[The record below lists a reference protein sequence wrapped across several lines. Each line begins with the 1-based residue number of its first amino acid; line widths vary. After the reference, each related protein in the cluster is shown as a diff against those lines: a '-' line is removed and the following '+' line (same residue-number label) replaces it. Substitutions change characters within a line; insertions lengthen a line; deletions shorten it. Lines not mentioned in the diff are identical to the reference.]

1 MSVAGEAR
9 VAPAAGKAAG
19 VGLNGSYILVALTIA
34 TTIAF
39 LDRLLINLVVDPI
52 RADVAISDT
61 QFSLLQG
68 AAFAIT
74 YTLAMLPIAWA
85 SDQFNRK
92 YIIIASV
99 LAWSVMTAAF
109 GLAEGFIALLLL
121 RAGVALGEAGLTPA
135 SVSIIRDVYPRH
147 RQAMAV
153 SVLTLGV
160 YLGGAISLSVGGPA
174 LAWLQGL
181 HDAGSLPGNLSPW
194 RYLFIGAG
202 AIGIAAVAL
211 LLFIR
216 EPARA
221 PRPAGQSS
229 ASWGAF
235 LRAFGQVR
243 GRALA
248 FLLACIGIHGVA
260 TAAGAWVPALFM
272 RNHGWPPETVGL
284 TFGIVHLAAGTL
296 GALGGGWLVDRL
308 TARGDEAALV
318 RILRIGAAAL
328 AIGTTLCAILPSPM
342 MALAANAVATVGM
355 GVCIGLGGL
364 GFQAMLPAQFSA
376 RGMATYV
383 LAIGVVGGSIG
394 PTVVP
399 LIAGALGDGQNV
411 GPALTL
417 WAAAGAIWSVFWFSL
432 ILRMP
437 APKI

>member
-1 MSVAGEAR
+1 MSIAGEAR
-9 VAPAAGKAAG
+9 AVPAAGKTAG
-19 VGLNGSYILVALTIA
+19 AGLGGTYTLVALTIA

-52 RADVAISDT
+52 RADIAISDT

-181 HDAGSLPGNLSPW
+181 HDAGGLPGNLSPW

-202 AIGIAAVAL
+202 AIGLVAVL
-211 LLFIR
+211 MLLFMR

-221 PRPAGQSS
+221 PRPAGQS
-229 ASWGAF
+229 ASWRSYIGAF
-235 LRAFGQVR
+235 WAVRPRAI
-243 GRALA
+243 A
-248 FLLACIGIHGVA
+248 FLLACIGIHAV
-260 TAAGAWVPALFM
+260 AGAASAWLPALFM
-272 RNHGWPPETVGL
+272 RNHEWTPGTVGL
-284 TFGIVHLAAGTL
+284 TFGIVHLAGGTL
-296 GALGGGWLVDRL
+296 GALSGGWLVDRL
-308 TARGDEAALV
+308 TARGDEVALIRV
-318 RILRIGAAAL
+318 LRVGAAAL
-328 AIGTTLCAILPSPM
+328 ALGTLLCAILPDAI
-342 MALAANAVATVGM
+342 MALAANAVGTFGT

-394 PTVVP
+394 PTIVP
-399 LIAGALGDGQNV
+399 LLAGALGDGKNV
-411 GPALTL
+411 GPALAI
-417 WAAAGAIWSVFWFSL
+417 WAGVGAIWSVFWLSR
-432 ILRMP
+432 ILRTP
-437 APKI
+437 SAKT